1 MSIGNTRKGFTQATF
16 NEDASNFLIGE
27 ILIASIVGG
36 AFFESWYIFGGM
48 LVGLL
53 ILFVIP
59 LINII
64 LSIFFSLLWAVIG
77 AGIVCFYQDINLN
90 LETNISIDLVTVLF
104 STPASQILGG
114 ILFLSGLGMHMAG
127 IEWVRD
133 VSDHED
139 RNI

>member
-16 NEDASNFLIGE
+16 NDDASNVLIGE
-27 ILIASIVGG
+27 ILISSIVGG
-36 AFFESWYIFGGM
+36 VFFESWYVFGGV
-48 LVGLL
+48 LVGLM
-53 ILFVIP
+53 ILFFIP
-59 LINII
+59 VINII
-64 LSIFFSLLWAVIG
+64 LAIVFSLLWAVIG
-77 AGIVCFYQDINLN
+77 AGIACYFQDINLN

-104 STPASQILGG
+104 STPASQIVGG

-133 VSDHED
+133 VSDTED

>member
-16 NEDASNFLIGE
+16 NDDASNVLMGE

-36 AFFESWYIFGGM
+36 VFFESWYVFGGV
-48 LVGLL
+48 LVGLM
-53 ILFVIP
+53 ILFFIP
-59 LINII
+59 VINII
-64 LSIFFSLLWAVIG
+64 LAIVFSLLWAVIG
-77 AGIVCFYQDINLN
+77 AGIVCYFQDINLN

-104 STPASQILGG
+104 STPASQIVGG

-133 VSDHED
+133 VSDTED